1 MFRRLIAAAILMI
14 AVLMPGCDV
23 MDQDVQVYPPGS
35 APGEE
40 DQEDTAQTLDEK
52 DES

>member
-1 MFRRLIAAAILMI
+1 MLRKLIVAAILVI

-40 DQEDTAQTLDEK
+40 DEEDTAQTLVQED
-52 DES
+52 D

>member
-1 MFRRLIAAAILMI
+1 MLRKLIVAAILAI

-40 DQEDTAQTLDEK
+40 DEEDTAQTLVQED
-52 DES
+52 D